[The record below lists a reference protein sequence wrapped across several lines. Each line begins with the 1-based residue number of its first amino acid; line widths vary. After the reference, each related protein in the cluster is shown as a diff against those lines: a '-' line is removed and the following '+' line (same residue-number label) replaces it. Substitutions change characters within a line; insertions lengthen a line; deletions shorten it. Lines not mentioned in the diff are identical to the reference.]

1 MPFPASITQTP
12 LSAVTSGTGAEL
24 AINGAY
30 RNITCYISS
39 AGTIAGGAVTLEEA
53 PTTGYSG
60 TWAAIGSA
68 TAVPTS
74 GNTVAVIRATQG
86 AYAYVRARI
95 STSVSG
101 GGTATVTI
109 ICTD

>member
-1 MPFPASITQTP
+1 MPVPASVIQDP

-24 AINGAY
+24 AINGLY

-39 AGTIAGGAVTLEEA
+39 TGTIAGGAVTLEEA
-53 PTTGYSG
+53 PSSAYAG
-60 TWAAIGSA
+60 TWAVIGSA
-68 TAVPTS
+68 TNVPTS
-74 GNTVAVIRATQG
+74 GNQVAVIRATQG

-101 GGTATVTI
+101 GGSATVRI
-109 ICTD
+109 IATD